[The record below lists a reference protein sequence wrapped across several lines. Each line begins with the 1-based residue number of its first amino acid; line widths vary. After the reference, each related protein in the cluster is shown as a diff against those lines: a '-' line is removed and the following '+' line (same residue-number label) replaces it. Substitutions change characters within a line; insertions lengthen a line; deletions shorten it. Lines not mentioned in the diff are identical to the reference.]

1 LSVLVATIT
10 GMKLRL
16 LRIGDHLDEDTVLV
30 RGGELNAG
38 VLRADDG
45 LGWSSLSD
53 ARDAAQVRP
62 GVMLVAGNRFGKAVV
77 RVMAVD
83 EDGQVHFTVL
93 PGMLEKNR
101 HLVGRAPA

>member
-1 LSVLVATIT
+1 MEPEIDLVAD
-10 GMKLRL
+10 LNS
-16 LRIGDHLDEDTVLV
+16 ED
-30 RGGELNAG
+30 
-38 VLRADDG
+38 DDG

-53 ARDAAQVRP
+53 ARDAAQVRA

-93 PGMLEKNR
+93 PGTLEKNR
-101 HLVGRAPA
+101 HLVGRALA